1 MPEPLLQVEHLAK
14 DFPGGRV
21 LDDISLALDRGQIL
35 GIVGENGA
43 GKSTLVK
50 ILAGIHTPTSGVLRL
65 DGQPVRFPA
74 PAHARRAGI
83 ALVPQEFDLI
93 SELRVYEN
101 VFLGRELCGRARLLK
116 RRSMRLCTQAAL
128 RQLESDVDPDAP
140 VHTLS
145 VAGRQM
151 VELAKALAHTC
162 RLLVLDEP
170 TTVLSR
176 HEADRLFGQVRR
188 LADGGV
194 ATILI
199 SHHLREVRAL
209 CDRVLVLRDGRSVS
223 LAPTADADEAEL
235 ARRMVGR
242 ALSDLFPP
250 RTGRPGEPLLE
261 IEHLAARSGFPRD
274 VTLTVRRGEI
284 LGLAGLAGSGRTE
297 LAEALIGLRPLRE
310 GQIRLDGQSVRLP
323 SPRAALRQGIGYLPE
338 DRQGAGVV
346 LSFDVAANV
355 TLSSLERYA
364 RPLLNRR
371 AIHQRADGYVRD
383 FNIRSRRPNPRVV
396 ELSGGN
402 QQKVALAKCLDTQPR
417 VLIVDEPTRGVDIN
431 AKREIY
437 LFLRQLAD
445 QGLACLLISSEM
457 EELVGLAD
465 RVAVM
470 REGCIA
476 ATLSDADITEEQI
489 ILHAT
494 GFANHAVSPTPQPA
508 QSTVTP
514 PS

>member
-1 MPEPLLQVEHLAK
+1 MPDPLLQVEHLAK

-21 LDDISLALDRGQIL
+21 LDELSLALDRGQIL

-43 GKSTLVK
+43 GKSTFVK
-50 ILAGIHTPTSGVLRL
+50 ILAGIHAPTAGALHL
-65 DGQPVRFPA
+65 DGRPVHFRSPA
-74 PAHARRAGI
+74 QARQAGI
-83 ALVPQEFDLI
+83 ALVPQEFDLVPA
-93 SELRVYEN
+93 LCVYEN
-101 VFLGRELCGRARLLK
+101 VFLGRELCGRAGLLD
-116 RRSMRLCTQAAL
+116 RGSMRRRTQAAL

-145 VAGRQM
+145 LAGRQM

-162 RLLVLDEP
+162 RLLILDEP

-176 HEADRLFGQVRR
+176 QETDRLFEQIRR
-188 LADGGV
+188 LAAGGV

-199 SHHLREVRAL
+199 SHRLREVRAL
-209 CDRVLVLRDGRSVS
+209 CDRVLVLRDGRPVS
-223 LAPTADADEAEL
+223 LAPTADADEVEL

-250 RTGRPGEPLLE
+250 RTRAPGAALLE
-261 IEHLAARSGFPRD
+261 IEHLAARRGFPRD
-274 VTLTVRRGEI
+274 VSLTVRRGEI

-297 LAEALIGLRPLRE
+297 LAEALIGLRPLR
-310 GQIRLDGQSVRLP
+310 GGHVWLDGQSVRLP
-323 SPRAALRQGIGYLPE
+323 SPRAALRQGISYLPE

-346 LSFDVAANV
+346 LPFGIGANV
-355 TLSSLERYA
+355 TLSSLDRYA
-364 RPLLNRR
+364 RPLLDRR
-371 AIHQRADGYVRD
+371 AIQQRADAYVHD

-402 QQKVALAKCLDTQPR
+402 QQKVALAKCLDTRPR

-457 EELVGLAD
+457 EEIVGLAD

-470 REGCIA
+470 REGCIVA
-476 ATLSDADITEEQI
+476 NLSGSAITDEQI

-494 GFANHAVSPTPQPA
+494 GVADCAPPPTQPA
-508 QSTVTP
+508 QPTAAP
-514 PS
+514 